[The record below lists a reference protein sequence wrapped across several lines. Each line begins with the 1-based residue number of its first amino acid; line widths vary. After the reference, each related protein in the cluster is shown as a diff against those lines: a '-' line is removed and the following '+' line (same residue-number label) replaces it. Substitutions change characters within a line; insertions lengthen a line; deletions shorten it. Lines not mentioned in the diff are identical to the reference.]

1 MSRNEQ
7 KEDKIRDYL
16 VFPNEKGT
24 HTGMCAYNFT
34 VRWKAFERTHSK
46 QVQKATKSVF
56 SQRKSQYNLNVKF
69 KKLRQFKE
77 NQFSIGTTYTEGS
90 SSEQERKVNALA
102 SGADEGRDKLR

>member
-1 MSRNEQ
+1 MQTRVNNPE
-7 KEDKIRDYL
+7 
-16 VFPNEKGT
+16 
-24 HTGMCAYNFT
+24 
-34 VRWKAFERTHSK
+34 
-46 QVQKATKSVF
+46 
-56 SQRKSQYNLNVKF
+56 RKSS

>member
-1 MSRNEQ
+1 MVEIARKSEL
-7 KEDKIRDYL
+7 K
-16 VFPNEKGT
+16 
-24 HTGMCAYNFT
+24 
-34 VRWKAFERTHSK
+34 SK
-46 QVQKATKSVF
+46 CKRRLQSVF